1 MSNVQDLTG
10 EKFGKLTV
18 TGRAERIGNHR
29 SVVWECV
36 CECGTKTKVRAFA
49 LRNSSITSCGCIRR
63 LDIAGKKFGS
73 LTAIAISQTPR
84 KNNQTLWECL
94 CECGKTTLVPA
105 SKLVSGHTSSCGCFH
120 RKHGHT
126 TKEVNYE
133 SKTYHAWHS
142 MKARCYNP
150 ATKGYERYGG
160 RGIQVCQGWRKDFT
174 NFLQDMGE
182 APEGNRTS
190 LDRVN
195 TNGHYCCGHCQECLD
210 RKWEANCRW
219 SDPKQQANNKRNNRL
234 ITYDDRTQT
243 LSQWCQELGVPY
255 DRVHKR
261 LSAGWSVEE
270 ALTVKKKW

>member
-18 TGRAERIGNHR
+18 IGRAEKIGNHR
-29 SVVWECV
+29 SVIWECR
-36 CECGTKTKVRAFA
+36 CECGAKTKVRAFA
-49 LRNSSITSCGCIRR
+49 LRNGSITSCGCVRR
-63 LDIAGKKFGS
+63 LDIAGKQFGK
-73 LTAIAISQTPR
+73 LTAIAISPEPR
-84 KNNQTLWECL
+84 KNNQTLWQCL
-94 CECGKTTLVPA
+94 CECGLSKLVPA
-105 SKLVSGHTSSCGCFH
+105 SKLVSGHTSSCGCLH

-126 TKEVNYE
+126 SKEVNYE

-142 MKARCYNP
+142 MKERCYNP

-160 RGIQVCQGWRKDFT
+160 RGIKVCQEWREDFR

-182 APEGNRTS
+182 TPEGNRIS
-190 LDRVN
+190 LDRIN
-195 TNGHYCCGHCQECLD
+195 TNGHYCCGHCQECTASG
-210 RKWEANCRW
+210 WEANCRW
-219 SDPKQQANNKRNNRL
+219 SNPRQQANNKRNNRL
-234 ITYDDRTQT
+234 ITYDGRTQT
-243 LSQWCQELGVPY
+243 LGQWCQELNVPY